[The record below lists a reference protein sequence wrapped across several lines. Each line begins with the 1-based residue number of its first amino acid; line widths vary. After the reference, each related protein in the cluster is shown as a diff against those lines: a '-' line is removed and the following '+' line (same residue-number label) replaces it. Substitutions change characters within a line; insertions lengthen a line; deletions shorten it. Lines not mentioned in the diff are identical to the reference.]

1 MLKVT
6 IVNANPTPLHGYSY
20 NTIPSGIAKDNLID
34 NLDIKTNT
42 IFRPLTYMTYINDG
56 YQNTNNFINGVSNAS
71 VTPVSNVLSGSPVNT
86 NTGTFGLWSKNTHQ
100 AVVWSNDAYKMDLDK
115 DQYFSFWFWGNDTDA
130 LVNATKGGMAFVI
143 QNDPRQQNAFSYSNS
158 NGTITDNSKMQFAPD
173 ETLGVF
179 AADQNSPHLS
189 NAIQNSWALSL
200 DMHQNISG
208 KINDAFDE
216 GVYQG
221 VPSTGNV
228 YISSG
233 YPGEESTYLSG
244 IIGGG
249 YRMPRTSVDVGNM
262 SYANDVGM
270 WHHLRIL
277 YTAPKDGGDNAE
289 MTYWFNDIFED
300 GSKNTNTGSSAI
312 DTQANPKVL
321 ERTYPVDLTKL
332 HVNRDSEGKRLVRW
346 GLVAR
351 DDSNSTK
358 MTVALENAS
367 PVLNVDIKPQIIDV
381 TQDNRVLTP
390 ENLYVNSNDVLIIRY
405 TLTYNSGV
413 SPWSSVKS
421 YIKIPDGIHLNDSN
435 YGSITFGDTTQTI
448 TNPTYGQDY
457 LQYKWP
463 QSLDSVNKNAVM
475 DINANA
481 QAADNTE
488 VKVEGIEN
496 FFNGDYYIGHSKT
509 QDFIIR
515 GKQTKELQLSSTY
528 KEPIQ
533 VATGGKIELNGTLK
547 YDNDTAFINPGA
559 EVYLTVNGQAKEALN
574 VPINASGDNKT
585 LDISDTISKELNQE
599 FTDGKLNDG
608 DNTVTVYSRDSLG
621 NKSNT
626 LTFIIKFLNKTANLV
641 LDSNDYEFNDMQAMQ
656 TGLIQR
662 KGTWKVNVYSVNSG
676 WSLSASAGP
685 LTLTSNFDNSIYR
698 FDGEMVYKDGQT
710 VSSMTDQVP
719 IASSNDDTSTAT
731 TVIGSNWS
739 SDDGILLKSN
749 GDTDMAGQYNGVIN
763 WDLVQA
769 P

>member
-1 MLKVT
+1 
-6 IVNANPTPLHGYSY
+6 
-20 NTIPSGIAKDNLID
+20 
-34 NLDIKTNT
+34 
-42 IFRPLTYMTYINDG
+42 
-56 YQNTNNFINGVSNAS
+56 
-71 VTPVSNVLSGSPVNT
+71 
-86 NTGTFGLWSKNTHQ
+86 
-100 AVVWSNDAYKMDLDK
+100 
-115 DQYFSFWFWGNDTDA
+115 
-130 LVNATKGGMAFVI
+130 
-143 QNDPRQQNAFSYSNS
+143 
-158 NGTITDNSKMQFAPD
+158 MQFAPD

-179 AADQNSPHLS
+179 AADQNSPHLG

-244 IIGGG
+244 VIGGG

-270 WHHLRIL
+270 WHHLGVL
-277 YTAPKDGGDNAE
+277 YTAPKDGGNDADV
-289 MTYWFNDIFED
+289 TYWFNDIFED
-300 GSKNTNTGSSAI
+300 GSKNTNTGATAV
-312 DTQANPKVL
+312 DTQANPKAL

-332 HVNRDSEGKRLVRW
+332 HVNRDADGKRLVRW
-346 GLVAR
+346 GLVGR
-351 DDSNSTK
+351 DDSGSSK
-358 MTVALENAS
+358 LTVTFENAS
-367 PVLNVDIKPQIIDV
+367 PVIDVDIKPQIIDV

-405 TLTYNSGV
+405 TSTYNSGI

-421 YIKIPDGIHLNDSN
+421 YIKIPDEIHLNDSD
-435 YGSITFGDTTQTI
+435 YGSITFGDTTHTI

-463 QSLDSVNKNAVM
+463 QSLDSANKNAVM
-475 DINANA
+475 DINAN
-481 QAADNTE
+481 
-488 VKVEGIEN
+488 V
-496 FFNGDYYIGHSKT
+496 
-509 QDFIIR
+509 
-515 GKQTKELQLSSTY
+515 
-528 KEPIQ
+528 
-533 VATGGKIELNGTLK
+533 
-547 YDNDTAFINPGA
+547 
-559 EVYLTVNGQAKEALN
+559 QAKEALN

-585 LDISDTISKELNQE
+585 LDISDAISKELNQE

-626 LTFIIKFLNKTANLV
+626 LTFIIKILNKTANLV

-656 TGLIQR
+656 TGLIER